1 MNNVCN
7 KDCYQNDEFGVVMGS
22 IYVTRKS
29 KDSYMSNICPY
40 LQPITFHCQRS
51 MYALIMLMRLIHL
64 RIHFSYEVGQRGF
77 VKLSMQSAPC
87 QCKVHNINAK
97 CTMLMQSAKCTTS
110 MMLYKQKQPPLK
122 VRASAMLLFQSIHA
136 SMRVKINNDLS
147 VPHVAIDVIKNST
160 LYKRFVSFGVFYQ
173 P

>member
-1 MNNVCN
+1 
-7 KDCYQNDEFGVVMGS
+7 
-22 IYVTRKS
+22 
-29 KDSYMSNICPY
+29 MSNICPY

-136 SMRVKINNDLS
+136 SMRVKINNDLT
-147 VPHVAIDVIKNST
+147 VTHVATDVIKNSP
-160 LYKRFVSFGVFYQ
+160 LYKDCKLWSLLSTISTLLPKATLVVEYTKKSKKYFQKVGYA
-173 P
+173 

>member
-64 RIHFSYEVGQRGF
+64 LIHCSYEVGQGRTITQ
-77 VKLSMQSAPC
+77 VLSNCQCKVHHINAKCTMSMQSSPHQCKVHHVNAKCITSMQSAPC
-87 QCKVHNINAK
+87 QCKVHHGNAK
-97 CTMLMQSAKCTTS
+97 C
-110 MMLYKQKQPPLK
+110 K
-122 VRASAMLLFQSIHA
+122 VHH
-136 SMRVKINNDLS
+136 IN
-147 VPHVAIDVIKNST
+147 DV
-160 LYKRFVSFGVFYQ
+160 V
-173 P
+173 